1 MENKIEIFSNAE
13 FGAVRMLETTD
24 GKVLF
29 CGADVAK
36 ALGYS
41 NSRKALAD
49 HCKERGVTKCDTPT
63 NGGVQELTYIDEGN
77 LYRLITHSRLP
88 EAERFESWVFD
99 EVLPTLQKTGSYN
112 ISTVGDKELYI
123 RELEAKNREQ
133 ELKLRQAE
141 LLFTMSSVNTISEN
155 YRNVLIAKS
164 AEILTG
170 EPVLALPKSEQKTY
184 SAGDI
189 GNMFSVSAQ
198 KIGRISNQYDM
209 KTSEYGE
216 WYHDKS
222 KYSSKEIDTFRYND
236 KAVEKFRE
244 ILEQ

>member
-29 CGADVAK
+29 CGKDVAT
-36 ALGYS
+36 ALGYKIPKDAIS
-41 NSRKALAD
+41 A
-49 HCKERGVTKCDTPT
+49 HCKGAVKYRTLT
-63 NGGVQELTYIDEGN
+63 NGGMQEMTFISEGD
-77 LYRLITHSRLP
+77 LYRLITHSKLP
-88 EAERFESWVFD
+88 SAERFESWVFD
-99 EVLPTLQKTGSYN
+99 EVLPTIQKTGSYN

-222 KYSSKEIDTFRYND
+222 KYSSKEIDTFRYN
-236 KAVEKFRE
+236 
-244 ILEQ
+244 